1 MLIEPAASVT
11 DYLLA
16 AIAFGLALLVARSGS
31 RLRYWAWG
39 LVTIG
44 FGALLGGIYH
54 GSLIDD
60 PALADPSW
68 TAITIIVAIT
78 VSLLLA
84 ATVES
89 VLGEGQTR
97 RWMILRFATLGAF
110 AIVALLGEAAI
121 TTLLYVESLTMA
133 AVIGLW
139 IYAALK
145 GQRGSRLM
153 LAAILASG
161 GAAVLRFAPL
171 GFHLGWEWD
180 PDSLYHVAQVPGL
193 VLLYLAL
200 RRLPAGPAH
209 ELVAVRNGAL
219 LEPASQA

>member
-1 MLIEPAASVT
+1 MLVEPAASVT

-16 AIAFGLALLVARSGS
+16 AIAFCLALLVARSYPH
-31 RLRYWAWG
+31 LRYWTWG

-60 PALADPSW
+60 PGLADPSW

-97 RWMILRFATLGAF
+97 LWMMLRFATLGAF
-110 AIVALLGEAAI
+110 TIVALLGEAAI

-139 IYAALK
+139 VYAALK

-161 GAAVLRFAPL
+161 GAAVLRFAPIS
-171 GFHLGWEWD
+171 FHLGWEWD

-200 RRLPAGPAH
+200 RRLPAVRGHAIA
-209 ELVAVRNGAL
+209 AVKDGAL
-219 LEPASQA
+219 LEPAGQA